1 MFTKKVRE
9 FTKACEENLPS
20 KPMMIPKEK
29 INFVGQ
35 MVFDEI
41 EELKGSTTISEQ
53 ADALVD
59 AMYYLLDT
67 AVKHGMNLDPI
78 FDIVHETNLKKI
90 VNGKVLRRE
99 DGKVIKPKDWQDPNV
114 LIKKEIQRQQNEGS
128 FIS

>member
-9 FTKACEENLPS
+9 FTKACEKRLPCG
-20 KPMMIPKEK
+20 PVMISKEK
-29 INFVGQ
+29 IDFVER

-41 EELKGSTTISEQ
+41 EELKASTTIHEQ

-59 AMYYLLDT
+59 TMYYLLDT
-67 AVKHGMNLDPI
+67 AVKHGMNLDSI
-78 FDIVHETNLKKI
+78 FDIVHEANLKKI
-90 VNGKVLRRE
+90 VNGKVLKRE
-99 DGKVIKPKDWQDPNV
+99 DGKVIKPKDWQDPNT